1 MLTVNIYKKE
11 NIMTSEIKTASAR
24 QGLHRLG
31 FWTSILVTGF
41 ATVAFATAIATP
53 PRSGPFCTSACITY
67 PYANAAAFFPRDYLW
82 MVPAIF
88 MTLLFVILMACIHE
102 YAPDDKKVF
111 SRIGLCFAL
120 VTAAVI
126 IMDYYIQLTV
136 MQPGLIKGEME
147 GLALFSQYNP
157 HGIFIAFEDLGYLMM
172 SLALLFASAAFTR
185 GERLERS
192 IRRLFIASSLLAIA
206 AFIGFTL
213 VYGNNL
219 EYRFEVA
226 IITINWITL
235 IISGLLLSVLFKQ
248 AERTIPS

>member
-1 MLTVNIYKKE
+1 
-11 NIMTSEIKTASAR
+11 
-24 QGLHRLG
+24 
-31 FWTSILVTGF
+31 
-41 ATVAFATAIATP
+41 
-53 PRSGPFCTSACITY
+53 
-67 PYANAAAFFPRDYLW
+67 
-82 MVPAIF
+82 
-88 MTLLFVILMACIHE
+88 
-102 YAPDDKKVF
+102 VF

-120 VTAAVI
+120 VSAAVI

-172 SLALLFASAAFTR
+172 SLALLFASAVFTR
-185 GERLERS
+185 DEKLERS
-192 IRRLFIASSLLAIA
+192 IRRLFITSSLLAIA

-219 EYRFEVA
+219 EYRFEVT

-235 IISGLLLSVLFKQ
+235 IISGLLLSVLFRQ
-248 AERTIPS
+248 VERTIPS